1 MSFAYRVARK
11 EEEALDL
18 LREYGDEARVMA
30 GGTALVLMLKQRLL
44 VPDVVIDL
52 ARVPGLD
59 GIELVRGELRLGSL
73 LTHRAA
79 EMAPKLLE
87 RVPVLAETYRRVGTI
102 RIRNLATVGG
112 SLAHADPNQDP
123 PVTLLALDARVT
135 LASAAGRRQVPL
147 ESFFVDYYE
156 TVLEPQELVTAIHVP
171 LPGDDTG
178 VVYQKFLPRSA
189 DDYATVAVAAAVRI
203 DRETG
208 ACTDCRIAL
217 GCLGP
222 TPFRART
229 SEDLIRGQTLDGA
242 LLREAA
248 VAAQEATDPI
258 SDTRGTA
265 DYKRSMAGVFVRRA
279 LEAAWRQALEAA

>member
-18 LREYGDEARVMA
+18 LQEYGDEAKVMA

-44 VPDVVIDL
+44 VPDVVIDIS
-52 ARVPGLD
+52 RVPGLD
-59 GIELVRGELRLGSL
+59 RIELVPGELRLGGL

-79 EMAPKLLE
+79 EVAPELLE
-87 RVPVLAETYRRVGTI
+87 LVPVLADTYRRVGTI

-123 PVTLLALDARVT
+123 QVTLLALGARVT
-135 LASAAGRRQVPL
+135 LASAAGRREVPL
-147 ESFFVDYYE
+147 ERFFVDYYE
-156 TVLEPQELVTAIHVP
+156 TVLDPQELVTAVHVP
-171 LPGDDTG
+171 VPGDDTG
-178 VVYQKFLPRSA
+178 VVYLKFLPRSA
-189 DDYATVAVAAAVRI
+189 DDYATVAVAAAVRV
-203 DRETG
+203 DPETES
-208 ACTDCRIAL
+208 CTDCRIAL

-222 TPFRART
+222 TPFRARA
-229 SEDLIRGQTLDGA
+229 SEDLIRGQMFDAA

-248 VAAQEATDPI
+248 VAAQQATDPI

>member
-18 LREYGDEARVMA
+18 LQEYGDAARVMA
-30 GGTALVLMLKQRLL
+30 GGTALVLMLRQRLL

-59 GIELVRGELRLGSL
+59 GIELVDGELRLGSL

-79 EMAPKLLE
+79 ELAPKLLAH
-87 RVPVLAETYRRVGTI
+87 VPVLAETYRRVGTI

-171 LPGDDTG
+171 LPGEDTG
-178 VVYQKFLPRSA
+178 VVYHKFLPRSA
-189 DDYATVAVAAAVRI
+189 DDYATVAVAAAVRV

-229 SEDLIRGQTLDGA
+229 SEDLIRGQTLDAA

-265 DYKRSMAGVFVRRA
+265 DYKRSMAGVFVRRV
-279 LEAAWRQALEAA
+279 LEAAWREALEAA